1 MKPEKLKS
9 LIIDKYFGRDNMQ
22 NRLKAIEEF
31 NNEAWF
37 DMMDEFCEFIKD
49 EFAAEIERGNHT
61 IEDDEKIDT
70 VIKDC
75 FYMEIKEAEEKF

>member
-1 MKPEKLKS
+1 MGELKS
-9 LIIDKYFGRDNMQ
+9 LIVDKYFGTANKQ

-37 DMMDEFCEFIKD
+37 DLIDDFCEFIKD
-49 EFAAEIERGNHT
+49 EFASEFERGNHT
-61 IEDDEKIDT
+61 VEDDQGIDS

-75 FYMEIKEAEEKF
+75 FLFEIREALGEF